1 MRRAAVLVSAGL
13 PRCWRRAA
21 SAQNDRPRNLILFV
35 PDGLR
40 GRIVTPQT
48 APTMA
53 EVRDKGVNFKNSH
66 SLFPTFTTANASAMA
81 TGHHLGDT
89 GDFSNTIYTGYPVE
103 AAGGTVTPF
112 LESDPVLRDV
122 DEHFGGDYL
131 NEETVLKM
139 ARAKGYSTAAMGK
152 LGPTLIF
159 DHTDK
164 IGADGLHSIVID
176 DATGSKNGVP
186 LSQEMQAALTKAGL
200 PLVTPSRGESAKAG
214 DAKTPG
220 TLVPNTAQQ
229 AYFADVAT
237 KVVLPMFKA
246 RNKPFVLVFWSRD
259 PDGSQHNNGDSLNT
273 VTPGINGPTSIAG
286 IHNADDNLA
295 QLRKALDDL
304 GLAASTNIIISSD
317 HGFSTISKESKSSP
331 AAKASYD
338 DTPKDFLPMG
348 FLAIDLAK
356 ALDLPLFDPNDKNA
370 RVADNAHPKAGN
382 GLLGNDPDKPDL
394 VVANN
399 GGSDLI
405 YLPNKDK
412 KLAARTIKA
421 LLEQDYVSGLFVDD
435 KLGRFPGTLEMSQ
448 LGLKGKAVTPTPSIV
463 VNFRS
468 YTTGCDEPT
477 NCSVEVADTVL
488 RQGQGMHGSFGRGDT
503 MNFTA
508 AIGPDFKAGY
518 VDPLPVS
525 NADVGMTIAQLMG
538 LHTAAAGGL
547 IGRVMSEALPN
558 GIIPKAADGNDHLQ
572 AGSQRTADDRE
583 VPARAVATLFRC
595 GGISGANGRP
605 RSRRRQTKNGGE
617 ITPPSQLC
625 RFPGDGYIPMSNTF
639 GRCASG
645 NAAAPTMVATIL
657 IRVRL
662 LRCLPR
668 IWLAIHSS
676 ISVSTSTARSAPSF
690 RSRCPATAQRC
701 AAAPASRTR
710 RPRDARLP
718 WPTGRRNVRRRCA
731 RRRHR

>member
-1 MRRAAVLVSAGL
+1 MRRSLMVLSAGL
-13 PRCWRRAA
+13 TLFSAGAA
-21 SAQNDRPRNLILFV
+21 LAQSNTPRNLILFV

-53 EVRDKGVNFKNSH
+53 DIRDKGVNFKNSH

-81 TGHHLGDT
+81 TGHYLGDT
-89 GDFSNTIYTGYPVE
+89 GDFSNTIYTGFSSVP
-103 AAGGTVTPF
+103 AGDTVVPF
-112 LESDPVLRDV
+112 LENDVVLHDA

-131 NEETVLKM
+131 NEETLLKM
-139 ARAKGYSTAAMGK
+139 ARAKGYSTAAIGK

-164 IGADGLHSIVID
+164 IGTDGQHSIVVD
-176 DATGSKNGVP
+176 DATGSKAGVP
-186 LSQEMQAALTKAGL
+186 LSPEMQSALSKATL
-200 PLVTPSRGESAKAG
+200 PLTTPSRGENGKIG

-273 VTPGINGPTSIAG
+273 VTPGINGPTSMAG
-286 IHNADDNLA
+286 IKNADDNLA

-304 GLAASTNIIISSD
+304 GLTASTNIIISSD
-317 HGFSTISKESKSSP
+317 HGFSTISKESKTSP
-331 AAKASYD
+331 SAKASYD

-370 RVADNAHPKAGN
+370 RVADGAHPKAGN
-382 GLLGNDPDKPDL
+382 GVLGNDPAKPDL
-394 VVANN
+394 VVATN

-405 YLPNKDK
+405 YLPNRDK
-412 KLAARTIKA
+412 KLAERTIKT
-421 LLEQDYVSGLFVDD
+421 LLEQDYVSGIFVDD
-435 KLGRFPGTLEMSQ
+435 KLGHFPGTLEMSQ
-448 LGLKGKAVTPTPSIV
+448 LNLKGKAVTPNPSIV

-477 NCSVEVADTVL
+477 NCSVEVSDTVL

-525 NADVGMTIAQLMG
+525 NADVGMTAAQLLG
-538 LHTAAAGGL
+538 LHAAANGGL
-547 IGRVMSEALPN
+547 TGRVMSEALPN
-558 GIIPKAADGNDHLQ
+558 GITPKTSDGTIVSKPASNGLQ
-572 AGSQRTADDRE
+572 TIVKFQRVLSQRYFD
-583 VPARAVATLFRC
+583 VA
-595 GGISGANGRP
+595 G
-605 RSRRRQTKNGGE
+605 
-617 ITPPSQLC
+617 
-625 RFPGDGYIPMSNTF
+625 FPGRTVGLDADAGKQK
-639 GRCASG
+639 
-645 NAAAPTMVATIL
+645 
-657 IRVRL
+657 
-662 LRCLPR
+662 
-668 IWLAIHSS
+668 
-676 ISVSTSTARSAPSF
+676 TA
-690 RSRCPATAQRC
+690 
-701 AAAPASRTR
+701 
-710 RPRDARLP
+710 
-718 WPTGRRNVRRRCA
+718 GK
-731 RRRHR
+731 